1 MNQVILIGRLTK
13 DPEPGVIPGSG
24 SSTSKFTVAVNRDYK
39 DKEGKIP
46 VDFIPVEIIG
56 KVADFVNT
64 YISKGRLVA
73 VQGSIRKEEYM
84 KDDEKRSITK
94 VSAKSVQALDSIKK
108 SEENSQTFTPSY
120 EPPRGLDPEGFQA
133 IDDDDIP
140 F

>member
-1 MNQVILIGRLTK
+1 MNQVVLIGRLTK

-24 SSTSKFTVAVNRDYK
+24 SSTSKFTIAVNRDYK
-39 DKEGKIP
+39 DKESKIP
-46 VDFIPVEIIG
+46 VDFIPVEVIG
-56 KVADFVNT
+56 KVADFVNN

-73 VQGSIRKEEYM
+73 IQGSIRKEEYM

-94 VSAKSVQALDSIKK
+94 VSAKSVQALESIKK
-108 SEENSQTFTPSY
+108 SEENNQTFTPSY

-133 IDDDDIP
+133 IDDDEIP

>member
-1 MNQVILIGRLTK
+1 MNQVVLIGRLTK

-24 SSTSKFTVAVNRDYK
+24 SSTSKFTIAVNRDYK

-46 VDFIPVEIIG
+46 VDFIPVEVIG
-56 KVADFVNT
+56 KVADFVNN

-73 VQGSIRKEEYM
+73 IQGSIRKEEYM

-94 VSAKSVQALDSIKK
+94 VSAKSVQVLESIKK
-108 SEENSQTFTPSY
+108 SEENNQTFTPSY

-133 IDDDDIP
+133 IDDDEIP

>member
-1 MNQVILIGRLTK
+1 MNQVVLVGRLTK

-24 SSTSKFTVAVNRDYK
+24 SSTSKFTIAVNRDYK
-39 DKEGKIP
+39 DREGKIP
-46 VDFIPVEIIG
+46 VDFIPVEVIG
-56 KVADFVNT
+56 KVADFVNN

-73 VQGSIRKEEYM
+73 IQGSIRKEEYM

-94 VSAKSVQALDSIKK
+94 VSAKSVQALESIKK
-108 SEENSQTFTPSY
+108 SEENNQTFTPSY

-133 IDDDDIP
+133 IDDDEIP

>member
-1 MNQVILIGRLTK
+1 MNQVVLIGRLTK

-24 SSTSKFTVAVNRDYK
+24 SSTSKFTIAVNRDYK

-46 VDFIPVEIIG
+46 VDFIPVEVIG
-56 KVADFVNT
+56 KVADFVNN

-73 VQGSIRKEEYM
+73 IQGSIRKEEYM

-94 VSAKSVQALDSIKK
+94 VSAKSVQALESIKK
-108 SEENSQTFTPSY
+108 SEENNQTFTPSY

-133 IDDDDIP
+133 IDDDEIP

>member
-1 MNQVILIGRLTK
+1 MNQVVLVGRLTK

-24 SSTSKFTVAVNRDYK
+24 SSTSKFTIAVNRDYK
-39 DKEGKIP
+39 DREGKIP
-46 VDFIPVEIIG
+46 VDFIPVEVIG
-56 KVADFVNT
+56 KVADFVNN

-73 VQGSIRKEEYM
+73 IQGSIGKEEYM

-94 VSAKSVQALDSIKK
+94 VSAKSVQALESIKK

-120 EPPRGLDPEGFQA
+120 EPSRGLDPEGFQA
-133 IDDDDIP
+133 IDDDEIP

>member
-1 MNQVILIGRLTK
+1 MNQVVLVGRLTK

-24 SSTSKFTVAVNRDYK
+24 SSTSKFTIAVNRDYK

-46 VDFIPVEIIG
+46 VDFIPVEVIG
-56 KVADFVNT
+56 KVADFVNN

-73 VQGSIRKEEYM
+73 IQGSIRKEEYM

-94 VSAKSVQALDSIKK
+94 VSAKSVQALESIKK
-108 SEENSQTFTPSY
+108 SEENNQIFTPSY

-133 IDDDDIP
+133 IDDDEIP